1 MPRVTPTKGFM
12 HLHNKELD
20 AACAQLA
27 RILLARQNSVSHDIL
42 DTVTT
47 RLLQD
52 AARHADYVQQ
62 LGRDPN
68 MVTRAVLYLIDTHA
82 HPDLGGDTAWFRP
95 MLACLLELAAPSLAL
110 SGAGAG
116 FLLDVEEG
124 VAQSIA
130 DNDAPK

>member
-1 MPRVTPTKGFM
+1 M
-12 HLHNKELD
+12 HLRNNELD
-20 AACAQLA
+20 EACLALA
-27 RILLARQNSVSHDIL
+27 RILLARHNSVSHDIL

-47 RLLQD
+47 RLQQD

-68 MVTRAVLYLIDTHA
+68 MVTRAVLYLNDTHA
-82 HPDLGGDTAWFRP
+82 HPELGSDTAWFRP

-110 SGAGAG
+110 SSAGAA
-116 FLLDVEEG
+116 FLRDVEEG

-130 DNDAPK
+130 DNDAGM

>member
-1 MPRVTPTKGFM
+1 M
-12 HLHNKELD
+12 HLRNNELD
-20 AACAQLA
+20 EACLALA
-27 RILLARQNSVSHDIL
+27 RILLARHNSVSHDIL

-47 RLLQD
+47 RLQQD

-68 MVTRAVLYLIDTHA
+68 MVTRAILYLSDTHA
-82 HPDLGGDTAWFRP
+82 HPDLGSDTAWFQP

-116 FLLDVEEG
+116 FLRDVEEG

-130 DNDAPK
+130 DNDA

>member
-1 MPRVTPTKGFM
+1 MYLR
-12 HLHNKELD
+12 NNELD
-20 AACAQLA
+20 EACAQLA
-27 RILLARQNSVSHDIL
+27 RILLARQNSVSNDIL

-52 AARHADYVQQ
+52 AAQHADYVQQ

-68 MVTRAVLYLIDTHA
+68 MVTRAIHYLSDTHA
-82 HPDLGGDTAWFRP
+82 HPDLGADTAWFRP

-110 SGAGAG
+110 SRAGAG

-124 VAQSIA
+124 VTQSIA
-130 DNDAPK
+130 DNDAGR

>member
-1 MPRVTPTKGFM
+1 M
-12 HLHNKELD
+12 HLRNNELD
-20 AACAQLA
+20 EACAQLA
-27 RILLARQNSVSHDIL
+27 RILLARQNSVSNDIL

-52 AARHADYVQQ
+52 AAQHADYVQQ

-68 MVTRAVLYLIDTHA
+68 MVTRAIHYLNDTHA
-82 HPDLGGDTAWFRP
+82 HPDLGSDTAWFRP
-95 MLACLLELAAPSLAL
+95 MLACLLELASPSLAL

-130 DNDAPK
+130 DNDARS